1 MWHLYDYYLQSGGSY
16 FGAKKAN
23 AAPLHLLYSYDVP
36 NDYTQPRSRASLGSV
51 AIVNSRYVADGAGLK
66 AEATQFDLSGKVL
79 KTQTSILKEVRAVIW
94 W

>member
-23 AAPLHLLYSYDVP
+23 AAPLHLLYSYDSHDS
-36 NDYTQPRSRASLGSV
+36 NHAQPHDQTRRGSV
-51 AIVNSRYVADGAGLK
+51 AIVNSRYLEDGAGLT

-79 KTQTSILKEVRAVIW
+79 RMQSIVLKVVLK
-94 W
+94 